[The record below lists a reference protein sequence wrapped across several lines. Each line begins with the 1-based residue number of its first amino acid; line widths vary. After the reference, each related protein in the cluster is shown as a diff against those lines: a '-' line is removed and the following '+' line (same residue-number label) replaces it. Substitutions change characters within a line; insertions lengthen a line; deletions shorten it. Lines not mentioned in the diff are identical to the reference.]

1 VGGGDYF
8 DSEIVMGSVT
18 PFFATRTGEY
28 VIDREQAAADEAQH
42 QREVRADLVHNRVNE
57 ILAKRMAELSLEDMA
72 LVFEDLST
80 PAFSG
85 CLEAI
90 RKALLQRDTQVL
102 HSLLGMIEG
111 LLVRSSTDQAREEFA
126 KLDALARGDCH

>member
-1 VGGGDYF
+1 MNAVTMFYVTRVGEF
-8 DSEIVMGSVT
+8 I
-18 PFFATRTGEY
+18 A
-28 VIDREQAAADEAQH
+28 DREQAAADEAQH

-72 LVFEDLST
+72 LAFEDLST

-85 CLEAI
+85 CLGSI
-90 RKALLQRDTQVL
+90 RIALLQRDTQVL

-111 LLVRSSTDQAREEFA
+111 LLVRSSTDQAREEF
-126 KLDALARGDCH
+126 KTLDAAKAGEFH

>member
-1 VGGGDYF
+1 
-8 DSEIVMGSVT
+8 MGSIT
-18 PFFATRTGEY
+18 PFFVTRLGEF
-28 VIDREQAAADEAQH
+28 IADREQAAADEAQY
-42 QREVRADLVHNRVNE
+42 QREVRADLIHNRVNE

-72 LVFEDLST
+72 LAFEDLST

-85 CLEAI
+85 CLGSI
-90 RKALLQRDTQVL
+90 RTALLQRDTQVL

-126 KLDALARGDCH
+126 TLDSVKSGEFH

>member
-1 VGGGDYF
+1 
-8 DSEIVMGSVT
+8 MGQITPIGVT
-18 PFFATRTGEY
+18 RAGEY
-28 VIDREQAAADEAQH
+28 VMDIEQHAADEAQY
-42 QREVRADLVHNRVNE
+42 QREVRADLIHARVNE

-72 LVFEDLST
+72 LAFEDLST

-85 CLEAI
+85 CLSSI
-90 RKALLQRDTQVL
+90 RSALLSRDTQVL

-126 KLDALARGDCH
+126 TLDSIKTGEVH